1 MVKLICLTF
10 KLGELIMRED
20 ILKQLT
26 ESEDFD
32 FDSFQKEVVAG
43 LKAGRPF
50 LGKDGT
56 LTPLI
61 KRLIEASLEGEIEA
75 HVAET
80 KPQTNRRNG
89 KTSKIVK
96 SDSGPFELET
106 PRDRNGT
113 FEPEIVKKRQTVLN
127 ATLDNKILSLYGAG
141 MSYSDVSNHMAEI
154 YGVDISEATIS
165 AITDKLLPIVTEWRN
180 RPLESVYPIIFM
192 DAMFFKMR
200 EDGRVVTKALYNIL
214 GVNQEGKKD
223 ILGFYI
229 AESEGANFW
238 LGVLNDL
245 KARGVEDILIACV
258 DGLTGF
264 PEAIAASFPKTEV
277 QLCVVHQIRNSLKYV
292 ASKDQKPF
300 MADLKPV
307 YQAETKDLAELNLSK
322 LEEKWGKKYPMVL
335 KSWKNKWDILS
346 TYFKYSQDIRK
357 IIYTTNPIEGFH
369 RQVRKYTK
377 SKGAFT
383 SEGALFKLV
392 YCACQR
398 IKEKWNMPLHNW
410 ALTISQLDI
419 YFPGRIK
426 IELSVNQGADTVR

>member
-1 MVKLICLTF
+1 MS
-10 KLGELIMRED
+10 ED
-20 ILKQLT
+20 IIKKIT
-26 ESEDFD
+26 ESEDFN
-32 FDSFQKEVVAG
+32 FEEFRQEVVAG

-56 LTPLI
+56 VTPLL
-61 KRLIEASLEGEIEA
+61 KRILEASLEGEVEA
-75 HVAET
+75 HVADT
-80 KPQTNRRNG
+80 KPLSNRRNG
-89 KTSKIVK
+89 KSSKIVK
-96 SDSGPFELET
+96 SDSGAFELET

-113 FEPEIVKKRQTVLN
+113 FEPEIVKKRQTILN
-127 ATLDNKILSLYGAG
+127 ATLDNKILSLYSAG
-141 MSYSDVSNHMAEI
+141 MSYNDVSEHLAEI

-165 AITDKLLPIVTEWRN
+165 AVTDKLLPIVAQWRN
-180 RPLESVYPIIFM
+180 RPLETIYPIVFL

-214 GVNQEGKKD
+214 GVTQSGRKE
-223 ILGFYI
+223 ILGFYL
-229 AESEGANFW
+229 ADSEGSNFW

-245 KARGVEDILIACV
+245 KARGVEDILIACI

-277 QLCVVHQIRNSLKYV
+277 QLCIVHQIRNSIKYI
-292 ASKDQKPF
+292 ASKDQKAF
-300 MADLKPV
+300 MVDLKTV
-307 YQAETKDLAELNLSK
+307 YQAETKDLAEFNLSV

-335 KSWKNKWDILS
+335 KSWKNKWEILS
-346 TYFKYSQDIRK
+346 TYFKYAHDIRR

-369 RQVRKYTK
+369 RQVRKFTK
-377 SKGAFT
+377 VKGAFT
-383 SEGALFKLV
+383 SENALFKLV
-392 YCACQR
+392 YCACQK

-426 IELSVNQGADTVR
+426 IELSLDVGADTVR